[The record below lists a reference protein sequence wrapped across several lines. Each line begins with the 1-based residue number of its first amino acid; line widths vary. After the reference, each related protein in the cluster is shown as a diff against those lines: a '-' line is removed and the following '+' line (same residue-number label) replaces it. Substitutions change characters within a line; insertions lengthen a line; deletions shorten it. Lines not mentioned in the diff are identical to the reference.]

1 MNKHK
6 ILIVDD
12 EDINIDILKSGLNE
26 EYDIYAAKTGLKALE
41 IIKKVKPNIVL
52 LDLVMPEMD
61 GYETIS
67 KIKEINEI
75 NEIPV
80 IFLTALK
87 GLDHKTKGFDLGA
100 ADYVT
105 KPFDIVEVKARV
117 KNHIEISESKR
128 EIQDLLSK
136 TLGGSIQI
144 LLEILSL
151 SNPEAFILSIKVKNL
166 VKKLSIELNLNEV
179 WKLEIAGT
187 LSMLGCYLLPS
198 GTLEKI
204 IKGERVSK
212 EEEKLYNMY
221 PINGA
226 KLISKIPR
234 LADVSEIIRKQKE
247 YLGNVELDYDN
258 IELMGSILLNHCLDY
273 ELFRIQGYSS
283 SNAMAK
289 MFDKRERYNMKIL
302 NLLKKTISDE
312 GVIKVKDIY
321 TRDLVTGMIFE
332 EELRNKEGKLITK
345 KGMIASEILVEY
357 ILFLQSRGEIKE
369 KIVIRAV

>member
-12 EDINIDILKSGLNE
+12 EDINIDILKNGLQD
-26 EYDIYAAKTGLKALE
+26 EYDIFAAKNGSRCLE
-41 IIKKVKPNIVL
+41 IMKKINPDIVL

-61 GYETIS
+61 GYEVIS
-67 KIKEINEI
+67 KIKADKDI
-75 NEIPV
+75 NEIPI

-87 GLDHKTKGFDLGA
+87 GLGHKTKGFELGA

-105 KPFDIVEVKARV
+105 KPFDIVEVRARV
-117 KNHIEISESKR
+117 KNHIEIYESKR

-151 SNPEAFILSIKVKNL
+151 SNPEAFSLSIKIKNL
-166 VKKLSIELNLNEV
+166 VKKLAIELNLKDI

-187 LSMLGCYLLPS
+187 LSMLGCYLLPLGS
-198 GTLEKI
+198 LEKI
-204 IKGERVSK
+204 IKGEKVSK
-212 EEEKLYNMY
+212 EEEKLYLMY
-221 PINGA
+221 PANGA

-234 LADVSEIIRKQKE
+234 LADVAEIIKSQKE
-247 YLGNVELDYDN
+247 YLGNISLDYTN
-258 IELMGSILLNHCLDY
+258 IELMGTVLLNHSLDY
-273 ELFRIQGYSS
+273 ELLKIRGYSS
-283 SNAMAK
+283 SNAMAQMLNNK
-289 MFDKRERYNMKIL
+289 EKYNIEIL
-302 NLLKKTISDE
+302 NLLKESVSDE
-312 GVIKVKDIY
+312 GIVKIKDIF
-321 TRDLVTGMIFE
+321 TRELVAGMIFE

-345 KGMIASEILVEY
+345 KGMIASDILVEY

-369 KIVIRAV
+369 KIVIRAI